1 MNATAE
7 SRAAALQPVDLE
19 ISIIDEDPGQPRMHD
34 NPGFADK
41 SLHEL
46 AESIRNRGVKT
57 PISVRE
63 NPLVRGRYIINH
75 GARRFRSSRIAGK
88 TTIPGYVDNDY
99 SEADQVIENLH
110 RNALTPRE
118 VANFIGRE
126 LAKGLKKS
134 EIAQAISKSPAFV
147 TQHANLLDLPD
158 VIADAFRTGRA
169 KDVTVVSELLIAYKK
184 YAIEVSEWLRDER
197 QEVTRGT
204 VKRLREY
211 LNEVNHP
218 LIYEA
223 GLPVPKLRENLP
235 KTIKDT
241 LANYTDDL
249 PRKCLKKPSLR
260 VMHLDRS
267 GRLLLYRL
275 PTLEAY
281 AWLRYDDTGEEG
293 MAMLYE
299 LKLISLCEED
309 E

>member
-1 MNATAE
+1 MNAKAE
-7 SRAAALQPVDLE
+7 ARAAALQPVGLE
-19 ISIIDEDPGQPRMHD
+19 ISIVDEDPGQPRMHD

-63 NPLVRGRYIINH
+63 NPVVRGRYIINH

-88 TTIPGYVDNDY
+88 TTIPAYVDNDY

-158 VIADAFRTGRA
+158 VIADAFRSGRA

-184 YAIEVSEWLRDER
+184 YAIEVSEWLRDES
-197 QEVTRGT
+197 QEITRGA

-211 LNEVNHP
+211 LNEINHRS
-218 LIYEA
+218 IQEA
-223 GLPVPKLRENLP
+223 ILPASEPQEDVL
-235 KTIKDT
+235 KTRSVT
-241 LANYTDDL
+241 LADDDL
-249 PRKCLKKPSLR
+249 ARKRLKKPSLR
-260 VMHLDRS
+260 VVHLHRS

-281 AWLRYDDTGEEG
+281 AWLRYDDTAEEE
-293 MAMLYE
+293 MALLDE
-299 LKLISLCEED
+299 IKLISLREEND
-309 E
+309 

>member
-1 MNATAE
+1 MSAKAE
-7 SRAAALQPVDLE
+7 SRAVALQPVDLE

-63 NPLVRGRYIINH
+63 NPVVRGRYIINH

-88 TTIPGYVDNDY
+88 TTIPAYVDNDY

-158 VIADAFRTGRA
+158 VLADAFRSGRA
-169 KDVTVVSELLIAYKK
+169 KDVTVISELLIAYKK
-184 YAIEVSEWLRDER
+184 YGIEVSEWLRDER
-197 QEVTRGT
+197 QEITRGT

-211 LNEVNHP
+211 LNELNHRSNQKATLHASEP
-218 LIYEA
+218 QEDLVKA
-223 GLPVPKLRENLP
+223 VPV
-235 KTIKDT
+235 T
-241 LANYTDDL
+241 LADDADDL
-249 PRKCLKKPSLR
+249 AKKRLKKPSLR
-260 VMHLDRS
+260 VMHFRRP
-267 GRLLLYRL
+267 GRLLLFRL

-281 AWLRYDDTGEEG
+281 AWLRYDDTGQHEMVLLGEIQ
-293 MAMLYE
+293 
-299 LKLISLCEED
+299 LISLCEEN